1 MVCLNHIVMQ
11 SFHMDINLW
20 DVSQHAVCVIHGNK
34 WEHKFSTELTLKSQN
49 IANVEIYR
57 DLIQASGFLVTTEA
71 I

>member
-1 MVCLNHIVMQ
+1 MQ

-49 IANVEIYR
+49 IANV
-57 DLIQASGFLVTTEA
+57 
-71 I
+71 